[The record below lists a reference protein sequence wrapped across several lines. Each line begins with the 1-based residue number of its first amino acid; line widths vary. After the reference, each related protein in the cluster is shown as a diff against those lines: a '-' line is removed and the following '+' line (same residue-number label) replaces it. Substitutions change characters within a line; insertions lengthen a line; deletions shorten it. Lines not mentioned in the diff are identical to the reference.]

1 MIQSMTGFGRASGS
15 LSMHSVEITIKSVN
29 HRNLELSVRLPEFL
43 WELESVVRALAAEHF
58 SRGKVDISVRLHRTS
73 EPDYRV
79 VVNSRL
85 ANVVVPQLRA
95 IAEEQGLGSSFSGSD
110 LMRIPDMVSVQPVE
124 VELEDADR
132 ESFKAL
138 IREACAN
145 AGTMRSREGDALRSD
160 IVMRVGRIDESRSEL
175 ESLRDSIIA
184 EALDAFR
191 TRVAEIAK
199 VAGVEVREERLAQEV
214 VLMVERGDVA
224 EELTRIGIH
233 LAEIRAVIDGKEP
246 AGKKLDFLS
255 QELLREIN
263 TVGSK
268 SRSSTIRSVVVKL
281 KTEVERIREQV
292 QNVE

>member
-43 WELESVVRALAAEHF
+43 WELESVVRALAAEQF

-124 VELEDADR
+124 IELEDADR
-132 ESFKAL
+132 EAFKAL

-145 AGTMRSREGDALRSD
+145 AGTMRAREGDALRTD
-160 IVMRVGRIDESRSEL
+160 IVMRVERIDESRAEL

-184 EALDAFR
+184 EALDAFQA
-191 TRVAEIAK
+191 RVAEIGK
-199 VAGVEVREERLAQEV
+199 IAGVEVREERLAQEV

-233 LAEIRAVIDGKEP
+233 LGEIRAVIDGKEP

>member
-15 LSMHSVEITIKSVN
+15 LSKHSVEITVKSVN
-29 HRNLELSVRLPEFL
+29 HRNLELSVRLPEIL
-43 WELESVVRALAAEHF
+43 WDMESAIRALAAEQF
-58 SRGKVDISVRLHRTS
+58 SRGKVDLSVRLHRTT
-73 EPDYRV
+73 EPEYQV

-110 LMRIPDMVSVQPVE
+110 LMRIPDLVSVQPIE
-124 VELEDADR
+124 VELEDQDR
-132 ESFKAL
+132 DALKLL

-145 AGTMRSREGDALRSD
+145 AGTMRAREGDALRSD
-160 IVMRVGRIDESRSEL
+160 IVMRVGRIEESRAEL
-175 ESLRDSIIA
+175 EALREAIIA

-191 TRVAEIAK
+191 VRVSEISK

-214 VLMVERGDVA
+214 VLMVEKGDVA
-224 EELTRIGIH
+224 EELTRMGIH
-233 LAEIRAVIDGKEP
+233 LTEIRAVIDGKEP

-263 TVGSK
+263 TAGSK